1 MIQVAVIEDNPDL
14 REDLLFTLSHQ
25 GLAVAGFGQCADF
38 DRALASGAS
47 FHVLV
52 LDLGLPGESGLS
64 LARRLRR
71 SHPDL
76 GIVMLTARSSL
87 ADRIRGL
94 SDGADLYLNKPTDI
108 RELAASI
115 RAVARRVVRP
125 ATAQGAWRLDGV
137 GMHVTRPEG
146 TRIPLSLQ
154 ESLLLRCLCTA
165 PGHAASRRD
174 LIAAL
179 GKDEASYDERTL
191 EVTLSR
197 LRRKLGANAPLK
209 ALRGK
214 GYKFT
219 AVLLAA

>member
-14 REDLLFTLSHQ
+14 RDDLVFTLSHQ
-25 GLAVAGFGQCADF
+25 GLTVAGFGLGAEF
-38 DRALASGAS
+38 DRALVSGAS

-94 SDGADLYLNKPTDI
+94 SDGADLYLNKPADMG
-108 RELAASI
+108 ELAASI

-125 ATAQGAWRLDGV
+125 TPAEVVWRLDGV
-137 GMHVTRPEG
+137 GMHVTRPDG
-146 TRIPLSLQ
+146 VSIPISLQ
-154 ESLLLRCLCTA
+154 ENLLLRCLCSA
-165 PGHAASRRD
+165 PGHFASRRE

-179 GKDEASYDERTL
+179 GKDEVSYDERTL

-197 LRRKLGANAPLK
+197 LRRKLGAEAPLK

-219 AVLLAA
+219 APLRRV